1 MIQRRQR
8 CLDDALQ
15 RMLLLLWPR
24 FKAIIDLHMSGLR
37 DVHIKG
43 GRTGG
48 SGSGGSN
55 GASSSSLSF
64 DRNSVPTAEMVL
76 MTRPHA
82 LSGRYAELTASLWWL
97 NREQLEESIV
107 LSLRR
112 VRSEVRLYKICAF
125 LLSLSCS
132 NFVFFATTICA
143 RFSFSG
149 GAHSAASGRRDSVAQ
164 AASRIPDQ

>member
-48 SGSGGSN
+48 GGSGS
-55 GASSSSLSF
+55 ATSSF
-64 DRNSVPTAEMVL
+64 ERNSVPTAEMVL

-97 NREQLEESIV
+97 NREQLEETIV

-112 VRSEVRLYKICAF
+112 VRSEVRL
-125 LLSLSCS
+125 
-132 NFVFFATTICA
+132 
-143 RFSFSG
+143 
-149 GAHSAASGRRDSVAQ
+149 
-164 AASRIPDQ
+164 

>member
-48 SGSGGSN
+48 SGGSGSGSGG
-55 GASSSSLSF
+55 GASSSSSSLSF

-112 VRSEVRLYKICAF
+112 VRSEVHLK
-125 LLSLSCS
+125 
-132 NFVFFATTICA
+132 
-143 RFSFSG
+143 
-149 GAHSAASGRRDSVAQ
+149 
-164 AASRIPDQ
+164 